1 VTTWRVVKLARSH
14 AVDGFDCG
22 SEPLDRFLIR
32 HALQNQQAN
41 ASQTYVALADEKVI
55 GYFTLVVGDVSH
67 GEVLERLTRG
77 LARHPVPVMVLAR
90 LAVSTSWQGRGIGSA
105 LLRDAVLRTLQA
117 ADIAGIRALAIHA
130 KDDAARVWY
139 ERFQF
144 VAGPTN
150 PLHLYALIKDLRH
163 LIEPG

>member
-1 VTTWRVVKLARSH
+1 MTTWHVVKLARSH

-41 ASQTYVALADEKVI
+41 ASQTYVALADEEVI

-67 GEVLERLTRG
+67 GEAPERLTRG
-77 LARHPVPVMVLAR
+77 LAQHPVPVMVLAR
-90 LAVSTSWQGRGIGSA
+90 LAVNTSWQGRGIGSA

-117 ADIAGIRALAIHA
+117 ADIAGIRALTIHA

-150 PLHLYALIKDLRH
+150 PLHLYALIKDLRR